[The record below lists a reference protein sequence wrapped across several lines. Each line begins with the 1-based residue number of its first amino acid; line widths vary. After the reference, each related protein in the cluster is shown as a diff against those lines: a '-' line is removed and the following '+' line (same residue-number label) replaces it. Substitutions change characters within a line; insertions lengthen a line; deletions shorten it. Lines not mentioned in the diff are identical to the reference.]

1 MKLSKPKS
9 TTTTTT
15 TTPSTTTTNSDG
27 QSKAKMKSMLSAEKK
42 LKKEIKSHQHK
53 SSAPTD
59 VNDIEPPRL
68 HRDMRLICDIFRI
81 SEQSRYALRSF
92 DAATLEDFCLMTDED
107 FADLILTQAR
117 IGRPIPPL
125 QQRKLRVILTWIQ
138 SLAKAENLDKAEEEV
153 LSSPTTAEGV
163 ELSESQDIKAAKYQ
177 VKPRKGS
184 GTFIPATWEDTF
196 YKDLPGLRK
205 ELKHLGEQRTT
216 SNWANGFLSLRWMF
230 CGYNE

>member
-15 TTPSTTTTNSDG
+15 TTPSTTTTTTNSDG

-53 SSAPTD
+53 SSAP
-59 VNDIEPPRL
+59 
-68 HRDMRLICDIFRI
+68 
-81 SEQSRYALRSF
+81 
-92 DAATLEDFCLMTDED
+92 ATLEDFCLMTDED

-163 ELSESQDIKAAKYQ
+163 ELSESQDIKGAKYQ

>member
-9 TTTTTT
+9 PTATTTTAK
-15 TTPSTTTTNSDG
+15 PSTTTTNSDG

-53 SSAPTD
+53 SSAPRD

-68 HRDMRLICDIFRI
+68 HRDMRLICDVFRI
-81 SEQSRYALRSF
+81 TEHSRYALRSF
-92 DAATLEDFCLMTDED
+92 DAATLEDFSLMTDED
-107 FADLILTQAR
+107 CADLILTQAR
-117 IGRPIPPL
+117 VGRPIPPL
-125 QQRKLRVILTWIQ
+125 QQRKLRVLLTWVR
-138 SLAKAENLDKAEEEV
+138 SLTKVENLDKAEEEV
-153 LSSPTTAEGV
+153 LSSPNTSEGV
-163 ELSESQDIKAAKYQ
+163 ELSEDSKAAKYQ
-177 VKPRKGS
+177 VRPRKGS
-184 GTFIPATWEDTF
+184 GIFIPASWEETF
-196 YKDLPGLRK
+196 YRDLPGLRK

>member
-1 MKLSKPKS
+1 MKLNKSKSP

-15 TTPSTTTTNSDG
+15 TAKPSTTTNSDG

-53 SSAPTD
+53 SSAPSD

-68 HRDMRLICDIFRI
+68 HRDMRLICDVFRI
-81 SEQSRYALRSF
+81 SEHSRYALRSF
-92 DAATLEDFCLMTDED
+92 DAATLEDFSLMTDED
-107 FADLILTQAR
+107 CADLILTQAR

-125 QQRKLRVILTWIQ
+125 QQRKLRVLLTWVR
-138 SLAKAENLDKAEEEV
+138 SLTKVENLDKAEEEV
-153 LSSPTTAEGV
+153 LSSPNTAEGV
-163 ELSESQDIKAAKYQ
+163 ELSEDSKAAKYQ

-184 GTFIPATWEDTF
+184 GTFIPATWEETF
-196 YKDLPGLRK
+196 YRDLPGLRK

>member
-1 MKLSKPKS
+1 MKLSKSKS
-9 TTTTTT
+9 PTTTTTAAKL
-15 TTPSTTTTNSDG
+15 STTTTNSDG
-27 QSKAKMKSMLSAEKK
+27 QSKTKMKSMLSAEKK

-59 VNDIEPPRL
+59 FNDIEPPRL
-68 HRDMRLICDIFRI
+68 HRDMRLICDLFRI
-81 SEQSRYALRSF
+81 SEHSRYALRSF
-92 DAATLEDFCLMTDED
+92 DAATLEDFSLMTDED
-107 FADLILTQAR
+107 CADLILTQAR

-125 QQRKLRVILTWIQ
+125 QQRKLRVILTWVR
-138 SLAKAENLDKAEEEV
+138 SLTKEENLDKAEEEV
-153 LSSPTTAEGV
+153 LSSPNIAEGV
-163 ELSESQDIKAAKYQ
+163 ELSEDSKAAKYQ